1 MSSSGGSK
9 GSLTTRLLRTNSRSS
24 RIKTGEGKR
33 QRWEPQVKSIIG
45 SHYRAPP
52 PCTADRQMAVN
63 ARGDAKSLKRTHVA
77 QHRGRFYV
85 NSNVILNS
93 RIIQNRVLNQSVI
106 SKTGGKCSQQWKWN
120 GQRQWGRCMLDVIKG
135 GQGWHGDSWVSE
147 GEGSGEEVGG
157 VVGTCGPLE
166 GLWLWFWVGWS
177 HWRFVSRTRSAC
189 VWLINAHYC

>member
-24 RIKTGEGKR
+24 RIKTGERKR

-45 SHYRAPP
+45 SHYRAPL

-93 RIIQNRVLNQSVI
+93 RIIQSRVLNQSVI
-106 SKTGGKCSQQWKWN
+106 SKTLGENVPSSGNGMGKGNEAGACLVWLREDKVGMAIAGWVRGKEVERRSEEW
-120 GQRQWGRCMLDVIKG
+120 WGRVDPWK
-135 GQGWHGDSWVSE
+135 DSGFDSEWV
-147 GEGSGEEVGG
+147 GA
-157 VVGTCGPLE
+157 TE
-166 GLWLWFWVGWS
+166 GL
-177 HWRFVSRTRSAC
+177 
-189 VWLINAHYC
+189 